1 MSIRVLIHLC
11 FVASSQAWLRFHF
24 LGDALPMHGAASV
37 YHPEPGHSLFERI
50 LMIYR
55 LRQIHELMDH
65 DVLRR
70 KLSPAVTH
78 NDHQPIMDFS
88 PTYNSVG
95 HVYNFL
101 ELLFLLVV
109 VFTVASA
116 YVAYKSRDELT
127 EIPTKVREPNAV
139 ELGSFV
145 SYGAVDQRIAD
156 QDIV

>member
-11 FVASSQAWLRFHF
+11 LVASSQAWLRFHF

-37 YHPEPGHSLFERI
+37 YHPEPGQSLLERI
-50 LMIYR
+50 LMIHR

-65 DVLRR
+65 DALRR
-70 KLSPAVTH
+70 SPSPGVTH
-78 NDHQPIMDFS
+78 NDTQPIIDFS
-88 PTYNSVG
+88 LTYHPVG

-109 VFTVASA
+109 VFTVASV
-116 YVAYKSRDELT
+116 YMAYKSRDDLT
-127 EIPTKVREPNAV
+127 EVPTKFREPKV
-139 ELGSFV
+139 LELGSYAT
-145 SYGAVDQRIAD
+145 YGAVDQRIAD